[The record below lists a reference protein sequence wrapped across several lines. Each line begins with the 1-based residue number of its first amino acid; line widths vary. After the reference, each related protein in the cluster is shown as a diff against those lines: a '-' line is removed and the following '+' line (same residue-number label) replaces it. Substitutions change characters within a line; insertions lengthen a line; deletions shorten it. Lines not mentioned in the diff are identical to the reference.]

1 MGKTILVVDDSASVR
16 QVVSIALKGAGY
28 DVIQGSD
35 GKDALKQLDGKR
47 IHLIISDVNMPNMDG
62 ITFVTEAKKLP
73 AYKFTPVIMLTTE
86 SQEEK
91 KRQEFPRLLAAVEKS
106 TTVRVGLAGVT
117 EMDTAGLQLLLAV
130 RRAAERL
137 GGAAEFHD
145 ASDPVREALAILQ
158 LDDELRP
165 VEATR

>member
-1 MGKTILVVDDSASVR
+1 MKEARVVD
-16 QVVSIALKGAGY
+16 
-28 DVIQGSD
+28 
-35 GKDALKQLDGKR
+35 LDG
-47 IHLIISDVNMPNMDG
+47 
-62 ITFVTEAKKLP
+62 E
-73 AYKFTPVIMLTTE
+73 LTIQTVAE
-86 SQEEK
+86 
-91 KRQEFPRLLAAVEKS
+91 EFPRLLAAVEKS

-137 GGAAEFHD
+137 GGAAEVHD